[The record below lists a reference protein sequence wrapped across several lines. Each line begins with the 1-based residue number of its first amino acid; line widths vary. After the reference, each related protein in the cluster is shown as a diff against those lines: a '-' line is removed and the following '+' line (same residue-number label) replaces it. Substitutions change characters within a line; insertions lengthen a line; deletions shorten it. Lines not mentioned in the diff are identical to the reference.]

1 MVRRRVLA
9 ISFNFEMLKRRFAF
23 TSRARSLA
31 WLMQP
36 RLSLIVAATVL
47 GSALGCVGPAP
58 EKLGR
63 AQQGLDIC
71 AVSPEGALCDDNK
84 ACTISDRCVGSVCVG
99 TVAPN
104 GTPCTDGDV
113 CTINDV
119 CMAGLCMGTV
129 APDDNPC
136 TDGDPCTQ
144 PDMCKAGKCQAGPPR
159 ICSDGNIC
167 TVDMCV
173 PTVGCMALPIPE
185 CVLPVDAADASPDQ
199 DGGAGD
205 LMNEALAD
213 LADVVTP
220 DSPPVDMLDTAPPV
234 DVVPPIDMS
243 IEMSPADMSMP
254 ETTDLGPPEVG
265 VDAMDAADGER
276 TEVAVDVSDES
287 PVEVGGDVPEDS
299 PVPPVDASEDVAPED
314 AGADASEDVGE
325 LPPDL
330 RARGGAC
337 VCAAGEGPA
346 APGYLLAGLLLATAI
361 RRRRTA
367 PRR

>member
-9 ISFNFEMLKRRFAF
+9 ISVNFEMLKRRFAF
-23 TSRARSLA
+23 TSCARSLA
-31 WLMQP
+31 LFMQP
-36 RLSLIVAATVL
+36 RFSLIVAATLL

-159 ICSDGNIC
+159 ICNDGNIC
-167 TVDMCV
+167 TTDMCIA
-173 PTVGCMALPIPE
+173 TVGCMAVPIPE
-185 CVLPVDAADASPDQ
+185 CVVPVDAADASPDQ
-199 DGGAGD
+199 DSGP
-205 LMNEALAD
+205 
-213 LADVVTP
+213 DVVMP
-220 DSPPVDMLDTAPPV
+220 DSSPVDMVDMAPPIEV
-234 DVVPPIDMS
+234 GPPIDMS
-243 IEMSPADMSMP
+243 IDMSMP
-254 ETTDLGPPEVG
+254 ETTDLGPAEAA
-265 VDAMDAADGER
+265 VDAMDAADGEI
-276 TEVAVDVSDES
+276 TEVALDVSDDL
-287 PVEVGGDVPEDS
+287 PAEVGDDVPGDS
-299 PVPPVDASEDVAPED
+299 PVDASADVTPAD
-314 AGADASEDVGE
+314 AGADASEDMGE
-325 LPPDL
+325 PPPDL

-337 VCAAGEGPA
+337 VCTAGDGPE
-346 APGYLLAGLLLATAI
+346 APGYLLAGLLVATAGW
-361 RRRRTA
+361 RRRR
-367 PRR
+367 R